1 MQTAFVTKDKLTDEI
16 IKQAAETLKNG
27 GLVAFPTETVYG
39 LGADGLNAKAVKSIF
54 EAKGR
59 PSDNPLIL
67 HISDK
72 KQLEKI
78 VKTVNK
84 TAKALMD
91 AFWPGPLTLVM
102 EKTDAVPN
110 ETSGGLSTV
119 AVRFPAHPLALK
131 LIEAAGVPIA
141 APSANTSGR
150 PSPTKAEHVKEDMD
164 GKIPWILDGGSCD
177 IGVESTVVD
186 VTGENPIILR
196 PGKITFE
203 QISELFPETS
213 YDKHLTQQ
221 SGENFAPR
229 SPGMKYK
236 HYAPKGE
243 LVILS
248 GTLEKI
254 QKYIDEN
261 SNEKS
266 AVLTFDQYKISHNSI
281 YSLGNIENLEE
292 GCKAF
297 FDHLRTFDGMKIE
310 KIFAV
315 MPLRTGIGFALY
327 NRMFKAAGGKVIYL

>member
-1 MQTAFVTKDKLTDEI
+1 MKTEFVSMDKLTDEI
-16 IKQAAETLKNG
+16 ITQAAETLKNG

-39 LGADGLNAKAVKSIF
+39 LGADGLNPKAVKSIF

-59 PSDNPLIL
+59 PADNPLIL
-67 HISDK
+67 HISDQ
-72 KQLEKI
+72 KQLQKI
-78 VKTVNK
+78 VKNVNK
-84 TAKALMD
+84 TAKTLMEK
-91 AFWPGPLTLVM
+91 FWPGPLTIVM
-102 EKTDAVPN
+102 DKTDSVPK
-110 ETSGGLSTV
+110 ETSGGLDTV
-119 AVRFPAHPLALK
+119 AVRFPAHPLARK
-131 LIEAAGVPIA
+131 LIEKAGVPVA

-150 PSPTKAEHVKEDMD
+150 PSPTRAEHVLEDMN

-186 VTGENPIILR
+186 VTNETPIILR

-203 QISELFPETS
+203 QISEIFPETS
-213 YDKHLTQQ
+213 YDKHLTAQN
-221 SGENFAPR
+221 GEVFAPK

-248 GTLEKI
+248 GTLSQI
-254 QKYIDEN
+254 QKHIDEN
-261 SNEKS
+261 SSVKS
-266 AVLTFDQYKISHNSI
+266 AILTFDQYKISHDNV

-292 GCKAF
+292 GCKAL
-297 FDHLRTFDGMKIE
+297 FDHLRTFDGLGIE

-315 MPLRTGIGFALY
+315 MPYRTGIGFALY

>member
-1 MQTAFVTKDKLTDEI
+1 METRFVLNDKLTDEI

-39 LGADGLNAKAVKSIF
+39 LGADGLNPKAVKSIF

-67 HISDK
+67 HISDV

-78 VKTVNK
+78 VKKVNE
-84 TAKALMD
+84 TAKVLMD
-91 AFWPGPLTLVM
+91 TFWPGPLTLVM
-102 EKTDAVPN
+102 EKTKAVPK
-110 ETSGGLSTV
+110 ETSGGLDTV
-119 AVRFPAHPLALK
+119 AVRFPAHPLAKK
-131 LIEAAGVPIA
+131 LIEYAGVPVA

-186 VTGENPIILR
+186 VTGDDPIILR

-203 QISELFPETS
+203 QISELFPKTS
-213 YDKHLTQQ
+213 YDKHLTAQN
-221 SGENFAPR
+221 GEIFAPR

-248 GTLEKI
+248 GTLSQI
-254 QKYIDEN
+254 QCYIDKN
-261 SNEKS
+261 CGEKS
-266 AVLTFDQYKISHNSI
+266 AVLTFDQYEISHNSV

-297 FDHLRTFDGMKIE
+297 FDHLRTFDGMGIE
-310 KIFAV
+310 NIFAV

>member
-1 MQTAFVTKDKLTDEI
+1 MNTRFVSKDKLTDEI
-16 IKQAAETLKNG
+16 IMQAAETLKNG

-39 LGADGLNAKAVKSIF
+39 LGADGLNPTAVKSIF

-67 HISDK
+67 HISDTN
-72 KQLEKI
+72 QLDKI
-78 VKTVNK
+78 VKNVNE
-84 TAKALMD
+84 TAKTLMEK
-91 AFWPGPLTLVM
+91 FWPGPLTLVM
-102 EKTDAVPN
+102 EKTQAVPK
-110 ETSGGLSTV
+110 ETSGGLDTV
-119 AVRFPAHPLALK
+119 AVRFPEHSLARK
-131 LIEAAGVPIA
+131 LIEKAGVPVA

-150 PSPTKAEHVKEDMD
+150 PSPTKAEHVREDMD

-186 VTGENPIILR
+186 VTGDAPVILR

-203 QISELFPETS
+203 QISALFPETS
-213 YDKHLTQQ
+213 YDKHLTAQN
-221 SGENFAPR
+221 GEIFAPK

-248 GTLEKI
+248 GTLSQI
-254 QKYIDEN
+254 QRYIDEN
-261 SNEKS
+261 CEKNS
-266 AVLTFDQYKISHNSI
+266 AVLTFDQYKISHEAV

-297 FDHLRTFDGMKIE
+297 FDHLRTFDGLGIE
-310 KIFAV
+310 NIFAV

-327 NRMFKAAGGKVIYL
+327 NRMFKAAGGKVIFL

>member
-1 MQTAFVTKDKLTDEI
+1 MQTAFVTEDKLTDEI
-16 IKQAAETLKNG
+16 IKQAAETIKNG

-67 HISDK
+67 HISGTE
-72 KQLEKI
+72 QLVSI
-78 VKTVNK
+78 VKNVNE

-102 EKTDAVPN
+102 EKTEAVPK

-119 AVRFPAHPLALK
+119 AVRFPAHPLAAK
-131 LIEAAGVPIA
+131 LIEYAGVPIA

-186 VTGENPIILR
+186 VTGDAPVILR

-203 QISELFPETS
+203 QISEMFPETT
-213 YDKHLTQQ
+213 YDKHLTAQ
-221 SGENFAPR
+221 SGEVFAPR

-248 GTLEKI
+248 GTLAQI
-254 QKYIDEN
+254 QDYIDHNADEN
-261 SNEKS
+261 S
-266 AVLTFDQYKISHNSI
+266 AVLTFDQYKISHNAV

-297 FDHLRTFDGMKIE
+297 FDHLRTFDGLGVE

-315 MPLRTGIGFALY
+315 MPLKTGIGFALY
-327 NRMFKAAGGKVIYL
+327 NRMFKAAGGKVIFL